1 MDFGFVNALLK
12 TPPSQAEVA
21 DLRRSK
27 LELYEDVICALAKEA
42 LTIDDIAFEC
52 NTSCV
57 LLQDQLQFLVDN
69 DIVSIEVSRD
79 NRAFYVLSRRGVAIS
94 KTLAIAKRLEKLQ
107 TSHQTS
113 AKALQAVPAFPEPKE
128 EKTRPHSKTKL
139 PN

>member
-1 MDFGFVNALLK
+1 M
-12 TPPSQAEVA
+12 
-21 DLRRSK
+21 RRSK
-27 LELYEDVICALAKEA
+27 LELYEDVIFALSKEA
-42 LTIDDIAFEC
+42 LTLDDIAFEC
-52 NTSCV
+52 DTSCV

-79 NRAFYVLSRRGVAIS
+79 NRAFYVLTRRGAAIS
-94 KTLAIAKRLEKLQ
+94 KTFAIARRLEKLQ

-113 AKALQAVPAFPEPKE
+113 AKALQAVPAFPETKE